1 MTGHCVKRIAVDAYL
16 LPHGSLSENYSSN
29 NKHIS
34 NILTVQ
40 PNNKHD
46 KRVRLNGPGLL
57 NETLIPQNSKTCFW
71 GMSLYRIEKH
81 VHNFWPYKCTNLTT
95 IACDIIKL
103 THLFS
108 FLYVRT
114 CNSAYSIHL
123 IFRYYDFIKD
133 FWLINLLIISS
144 STSFEMNPE
153 VKGTCAKETWRQP
166 MYIPFT
172 VKGCSERNFTMRI
185 RHAMIFFKHSQ
196 ALWRA
201 PCCFGTN
208 SYMI

>member
-1 MTGHCVKRIAVDAYL
+1 MAQVLKSKNRQKGDQFLCQMSDFCWTRHSFLKTQKLVFEEWAYIVL
-16 LPHGSLSENYSSN
+16 KSMSIICP
-29 NKHIS
+29 IWADWF
-34 NILTVQ
+34 LTIQ
-40 PNNKHD
+40 MHEFD
-46 KRVRLNGPGLL
+46 
-57 NETLIPQNSKTCFW
+57 
-71 GMSLYRIEKH
+71 Y
-81 VHNFWPYKCTNLTT
+81 NL
-95 IACDIIKL
+95 ACDIIKL

-114 CNSAYSIHL
+114 CNSAYSIHP

-133 FWLINLLIISS
+133 FWLINVLFFSS

-153 VKGTCAKETWRQP
+153 VKGTCAKETWPQP

-172 VKGCSERNFTMRI
+172 VKGCSERDFTTRT
-185 RHAMIFFKHSQ
+185 RRAMIFFKHSQ

>member
-1 MTGHCVKRIAVDAYL
+1 
-16 LPHGSLSENYSSN
+16 
-29 NKHIS
+29 
-34 NILTVQ
+34 
-40 PNNKHD
+40 
-46 KRVRLNGPGLL
+46 
-57 NETLIPQNSKTCFW
+57 
-71 GMSLYRIEKH
+71 MSLYRIEKH
-81 VHNFWPYKCTNLTT
+81 VHNLPDLGRLVFDHTNARIWLHSMWYYKTY
-95 IACDIIKL
+95 
-103 THLFS
+103 LFS
-108 FLYVRT
+108 LLYIRT
-114 CNSAYSIHL
+114 CNSAYSIHP

-133 FWLINLLIISS
+133 FWLINLLFLSS

-172 VKGCSERNFTMRI
+172 VKGCLERNFTTRI

-208 SYMI
+208 SYMIYMISTDRNFDTTQFMCT